1 MRVKCLSVRLKSLVR
16 ISDKAFKAESFDGT
30 SDVIPAS
37 QIFGRDFDVDKSDAY
52 WIGEWILGKKSVQY
66 SYKKSAWFDSD
77 TRRMLPT
84 YTVEKHKPEK
94 IIPVENNEIAILRSE
109 QGQES
114 S

>member
-1 MRVKCLSVRLKSLVR
+1 MR

-52 WIGEWILGKKSVQY
+52 WISEWILGKKSIQY
-66 SYKKSAWFDSD
+66 SYKKCAWFDSD

-94 IIPVENNEIAILRSE
+94 IKPVENNEIAILRSE

>member
-1 MRVKCLSVRLKSLVR
+1 MR
-16 ISDKAFKAESFDGT
+16 ISDKAFKAESFDGN

-52 WIGEWILGKKSVQY
+52 WIGEWILGQKSIQY

-94 IIPVENNEIAILRSE
+94 REIVDNNFINDLKR
-109 QGQES
+109 
-114 S
+114 

>member
-52 WIGEWILGKKSVQY
+52 WIGEWILGKKSIQY

-94 IIPVENNEIAILRSE
+94 REIVDNNFINDLKR
-109 QGQES
+109 
-114 S
+114 